1 MFLWSTTA
9 ASNDTA
15 DPAINAREGMAPSQV
30 NDSMRALMA
39 SMAKWRDDT
48 SGLLETAGT
57 ASAYTVSTN
66 STLTLVNGRTITIR
80 PHATNSAGCTINV
93 DSLGAKNLRSITG
106 ESISAGVLVAGT
118 PYRISYF
125 SSADEWILHN
135 TISNP
140 YVVPIGGMLDY
151 VSSTPPNSAFVLPYG
166 QAISRTTY
174 AALYDI
180 CGTTF
185 GTGDGATTFNV
196 PDLRGRI
203 RVGKDNMG
211 GSTAGRVTSAG
222 SGITGTTLG
231 DTGGAETV
239 TMARANMPNI
249 SLTDSI
255 VVADHTHYVAS
266 SGGGTSALPSSA
278 TQIVREGRGNA
289 VAGADYYYSLEGTN
303 SAANV
308 GLSSDDGGHT
318 VNVSIALNGG
328 VTQTAM
334 NKMPPSIVLTQL
346 LRVI

>member
-1 MFLWSTTA
+1 MFTWSTTA

-15 DPAINAREGMAPSQV
+15 DPAVNMREGMAPSQV
-30 NDSMRALMA
+30 NDSVRALMA

-48 SGLLETAGT
+48 SGLLETSGT

-93 DSLGAKNLRSITG
+93 DSLGAKNLRSVTG

-125 SSADEWILHN
+125 TSADEWVLHN

-174 AALYDI
+174 AALYAI

-185 GTGDGATTFNV
+185 GTGDGVTTFNV

-203 RVGKDNMG
+203 RVGKDDMG
-211 GSTAGRVTSAG
+211 GSAASRVTTAGSSIDGATIGSAG
-222 SGITGTTLG
+222 
-231 DTGGAETV
+231 GAQTV

-249 SLTDSI
+249 NLTDSI
-255 VVADHTHYVAS
+255 SVSDHKHKMFVNS
-266 SGGGTSALPSSA
+266 SGSGSGAVTSTSE
-278 TQIVREGRGNA
+278 VYVEGRGSG
-289 VAGADYYYSLEGTN
+289 GADYYYSMEGVSGTP
-303 SAANV
+303 SV
-308 GLSSDDGGHT
+308 GETSGEGGHT
-318 VNVSIALNGG
+318 VSVSIALNGG
-328 VTQTAM
+328 VTQTAI

>member
-1 MFLWSTTA
+1 MFTWSTTA

-15 DPAINAREGMAPSQV
+15 DPAVNMREGMAPSQV
-30 NDSMRALMA
+30 NDSVRALMA

-48 SGLLETAGT
+48 NGLLETAGT

-125 SSADEWILHN
+125 TSADEWVLHN

-174 AALYDI
+174 AALYAI

-185 GTGDGATTFNV
+185 GVGDGVTTFNV

-203 RVGKDNMG
+203 RIGKDNMG
-211 GSTAGRVTSAG
+211 GSTAGRVTNAG

-255 VVADHTHYVAS
+255 SVAAHTHKMFAS
-266 SGGGTSALPSSA
+266 SGGNSALPTASSQVVVAGRGSSA
-278 TQIVREGRGNA
+278 NA
-289 VAGADYYYSLEGTN
+289 DDYYSMEATN
-303 SAANV
+303 STATL
-308 GLSSDDGGHT
+308 GETSSDGDHT
-318 VNVSIALNGG
+318 VNVAISLNGG

-334 NKMPPSIVLTQL
+334 NKMPPSIILTQL

>member
-1 MFLWSTTA
+1 MFTWSTTA

-15 DPAINAREGMAPSQV
+15 DPTVNMREGMAPSQV
-30 NDSMRALMA
+30 NDSVRALMA

-48 SGLLETAGT
+48 NGLLETSGT

-66 STLTLVNGRTITIR
+66 STLTLTNGRTITIR

-93 DSLGAKNLRSITG
+93 DSLGAKNLRSVTG

-118 PYRISYF
+118 PYRVSYF
-125 SSADEWILHN
+125 TSADEWILHN

-174 AALYDI
+174 AALYAI

-185 GTGDGATTFNV
+185 GVGDGATTFNV

-211 GSTAGRVTSAG
+211 GSAASRVTTAG
-222 SGITGTTLG
+222 SGIDGTTLG
-231 DTGGAETV
+231 DTGGAQTV
-239 TMARANMPNI
+239 TMARANMPNVN
-249 SLTDSI
+249 LTDTVAI
-255 VVADHTHYVAS
+255 ADHYHFGAS
-266 SGGGTSALPSSA
+266 DSGGTNALPSSA
-278 TQIVREGRGNA
+278 TKISREGRGGGSNA
-289 VAGADYYYSLEGTN
+289 DDYYKLEGT
-303 SAANV
+303 SSDANV
-308 GLSSDDGGHT
+308 GRTSSDGGHN
-318 VNVSIALNGG
+318 VAVSIALNGG

>member
-1 MFLWSTTA
+1 MFTWSTTA

-15 DPAINAREGMAPSQV
+15 DPAVNMREGMAPSQV
-30 NDSMRALMA
+30 NDSVRALMA

-48 SGLLETAGT
+48 SGLLETSGT

-93 DSLGAKNLRSITG
+93 DSLGAKNLRSVTG

-125 SSADEWILHN
+125 TSADEWVQHN

-174 AALYDI
+174 AALYAI

-185 GTGDGATTFNV
+185 GTGDGVTTFNV

-249 SLTDSI
+249 NLTDTVTVSN
-255 VVADHTHYVAS
+255 HTHKMFVN
-266 SGGGTSALPSSA
+266 SGSGDGDSPSSSN
-278 TQIVREGRGNA
+278 QVVMEGRGGG
-289 VAGADYYYSLEGTN
+289 GADYYYSMEGSNGT
-303 SAANV
+303 ATV
-308 GLSSDDGGHT
+308 GETSSDGGQSL
-318 VNVSIALNGG
+318 NVSVSLNGG